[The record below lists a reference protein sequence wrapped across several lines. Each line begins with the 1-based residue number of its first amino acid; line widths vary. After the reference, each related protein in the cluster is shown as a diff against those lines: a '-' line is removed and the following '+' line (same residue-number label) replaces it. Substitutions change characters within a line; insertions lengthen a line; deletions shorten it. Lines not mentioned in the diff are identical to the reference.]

1 MFGRVNRVRF
11 FATLCPVAVQAP
23 LSAVFSRQEGEGVAM
38 PSFRGSSRPRD
49 QTRVSCIAGEVFTA
63 KPPGKPVNIL
73 GAYHW
78 CLANVTK
85 LTLRDE

>member
-1 MFGRVNRVRF
+1 
-11 FATLCPVAVQAP
+11 
-23 LSAVFSRQEGEGVAM
+23 M